1 MAQESNEGMRW
12 TLTNAATEFGC
23 ARETLRR
30 GFRQEG
36 IDADAEDGRF
46 TTAQVCKAL
55 FGDLDGEKVR
65 LTRAQADKVEMEN
78 RVNARELIEV
88 TAAVE
93 LAQRFCFA
101 ARQVIMLSELNEA
114 GKNKILRELN
124 RLKEIDFNQVEVVAE
139 GAKP

>member
-1 MAQESNEGMRW
+1 MAQESNDGMRW

-78 RVNARELIEV
+78 RERARELVEV
-88 TAAVE
+88 SAAVE

-101 ARQVIMLSELNEA
+101 ARQVIMLSELSEA

-124 RLKEIDFNQVEVVAE
+124 RLKEIDFNQVEVVEE